1 MQNPVHNLFAFLF
14 ILLVAS
20 SVMLARVLTPTTT
33 TVTDEDE
40 IAPVR
45 DDRPMRSCLTCED

>member
-14 ILLVAS
+14 ILLVAL
-20 SVMLARVLTPTTT
+20 SVMLARVLTPTT

>member
-20 SVMLARVLTPTTT
+20 SVMLSRVLTPTTT